1 MNRATWTKVRRG
13 LAGIA
18 LAGLFGV
25 AGLGVLLVLVPAT
38 WLDQALVRTS
48 HGHLMLTATSGRLW
62 AGHGTLQAILPRG
75 EAVTLARLRW
85 QLSLA
90 GVTAPRIGLS
100 VLSEADAQPILT
112 ARLGPAGIE
121 ISSLRIELPA
131 ALLGAL
137 TPTLREAEPAGQL
150 SVSAR
155 DIMLADGHLA
165 GEVEILWHD
174 AASSLSPVRP
184 LGSYRLHLTGA
195 GDRLDVDLS
204 TPGPAALQLTGRGQW
219 QAGGT
224 LRFDG
229 QARPDPAHAPE
240 LTPLLRIL
248 GREIAPGLYQLQLDP
263 NVGAV

>member
-1 MNRATWTKVRRG
+1 MNRATWTTIRRG
-13 LAGIA
+13 LARIA

-25 AGLGVLLVLVPAT
+25 AGLGGLLVLAPAT
-38 WLDQALVRTS
+38 WLDRGLVRAS

-62 AGHGTLQAILPRG
+62 AGQGTLQALLPRG

-90 GVTAPRIGLS
+90 GVPPRIGLS
-100 VLSEADAQPILT
+100 VLSEANAQPILA
-112 ARLGPAGIE
+112 ARITPAGIE

-131 ALLGAL
+131 ALLGAI

-150 SVSAR
+150 GVSAR
-155 DIMLADGHLA
+155 DIMLAEGQFA
-165 GEVEILWHD
+165 GEIEILWRD

-204 TPGPAALQLTGRGQW
+204 TSGPAALQLTGQGQW

-240 LTPLLRIL
+240 LTPLLRIF